1 MMATDISDVRRTV
14 LSDMGIATT
23 SSNLDV
29 AKACDVLFIAVKPNV
44 VRAVLQEVKAS
55 LTADTLIVSIAAGV
69 TLSVLQVPHT
79 PPGSKP
85 ASERPVDPTVGS
97 SEPWCCGYPPCG
109 SNAPIQ
115 NAGAVVGERCGAL
128 VWIDLHLDSRHS
140 LGSAAC
146 ALPVEVRRVS

>member
-1 MMATDISDVRRTV
+1 MMATDINDVRRAV

-79 PPGSKP
+79 PPPPSKP
-85 ASERPVDPTVGS
+85 LPNHQ
-97 SEPWCCGYPPCG
+97 WHPPHCWK
-109 SNAPIQ
+109 
-115 NAGAVVGERCGAL
+115 L
-128 VWIDLHLDSRHS
+128 
-140 LGSAAC
+140 
-146 ALPVEVRRVS
+146 